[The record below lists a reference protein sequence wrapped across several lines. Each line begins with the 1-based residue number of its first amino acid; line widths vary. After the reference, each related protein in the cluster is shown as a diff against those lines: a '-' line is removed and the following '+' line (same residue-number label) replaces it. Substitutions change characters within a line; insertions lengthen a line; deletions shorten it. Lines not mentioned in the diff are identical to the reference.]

1 MLLSSWAARR
11 CASSRLNA
19 CGGRTA
25 NPPCPVAALAQGML
39 SKTPQL
45 QELAPL
51 NCMHLWQHDIWRSS
65 LQGSQHKV
73 TCSMP
78 AGCQGG
84 QGGGGSQAA
93 AHRKCCAAEGS
104 PEGGPVL
111 PAVLSWEW
119 PVPFSNLSWGPRPKS
134 VCQAA
139 EVSCATLMWLSFTTL
154 NAICLAPSCSP
165 PLLWCI
171 CSVASELACLFLLCP
186 GHLQHD
192 AGCSTCRLNPFI
204 EP

>member
-1 MLLSSWAARR
+1 MLLSSWAARW

-65 LQGSQHKV
+65 LQGSQHNV

-104 PEGGPVL
+104 PQGGPVL
-111 PAVLSWEW
+111 PAVLSGSGQCRSAVCHGAHALSQCAKQQKY
-119 PVPFSNLSWGPRPKS
+119 PVPHCCGSAS
-134 VCQAA
+134 Q
-139 EVSCATLMWLSFTTL
+139 
-154 NAICLAPSCSP
+154 PSTP
-165 PLLWCI
+165 YAW
-171 CSVASELACLFLLCP
+171 
-186 GHLQHD
+186 
-192 AGCSTCRLNPFI
+192 RLPAVLRSYGAFAV
-204 EP
+204 